1 MLSGFGTLFAL
12 VFLLSCFPATF
23 FSSLSFVD
31 SHPILHKHFI
41 HQIQGEDGSAVYAVS
56 GGGLAIF
63 NADGKSGYDLLI
75 GYCEKDACYFLE
87 VSQATQ
93 ENIENDI
100 ITTKHNMHE
109 RGGELSFHQVIPSI
123 MRSQH

>member
-1 MLSGFGTLFAL
+1 M
-12 VFLLSCFPATF
+12 
-23 FSSLSFVD
+23 
-31 SHPILHKHFI
+31 
-41 HQIQGEDGSAVYAVS
+41 YAVS

-75 GYCEKDACYFLE
+75 GYCEKLLCYFLV

-123 MRSQH
+123 MRSHH